1 MSTPTDI
8 SLQRRSTAEVVS
20 DTLMR
25 LIVEGELKAGAPLRE
40 SSLATRLGISR
51 NSLREGIR
59 LLEQSRLVKYEVHRG
74 AVVST
79 PTLKDLDDLYRTRLM
94 LETMAVQEI
103 PSPEALEEVERTFEQ
118 LKESVESKEVEP
130 IVNADLAFHHA
141 IVGLLES
148 ERLSAFYEQISKEMI
163 FYFTVLSYADEEY
176 ANPDEPILA
185 RHTEIVEAIR
195 RGRRAEASELVTAH
209 IMANFARLKE
219 ILQERLEESETT

>member
-1 MSTPTDI
+1 M
-8 SLQRRSTAEVVS
+8 VS

-25 LIVEGELKAGAPLRE
+25 LIVDGDLKAGQPLRE

-79 PTLKDLDDLYRTRLM
+79 PTLEDLDDLYRTRLM
-94 LETMAVQEI
+94 LETLAVQEI
-103 PSPEALEEVERTFEQ
+103 PSPIALEEVERAFAQ
-118 LKESVESKEVEP
+118 LEESVESKKVEP
-130 IVNADLAFHHA
+130 IVAADLAFHQA
-141 IVGLLES
+141 IIGLLES

-195 RGRRAEASELVTAH
+195 RGRRTEASELVTAH

-219 ILQERLEESETT
+219 ILQERIET

>member
-25 LIVEGELKAGAPLRE
+25 LIVDGDLKAGEPLRE
-40 SSLATRLGISR
+40 SSLAARLGISR

-59 LLEQSRLVKYEVHRG
+59 LLEQSRLVQYEVHRG
-74 AVVST
+74 AVVSS
-79 PTLKDLDDLYRTRLM
+79 PTLADLDDLYRTRLM
-94 LETMAVQEI
+94 LESMAVQEI
-103 PSPEALEEVERTFEQ
+103 PSPEAVAAIDTAFEE
-118 LKESVESKEVEP
+118 LKSAVDSKEVEP
-130 IVNADLAFHHA
+130 IVTADIALHQA
-141 IVGLLES
+141 IVGLLGS
-148 ERLSAFYEQISKEMI
+148 ERLSSFYEQISKEMI
-163 FYFTVLSYADEEY
+163 FYFTVLSYTDEEY

-195 RGRRAEASELVTAH
+195 RGRRTEASELVTSH

-219 ILQERLEESETT
+219 ILQERIDGDEVG